1 MCTLWYRAP
10 ELLMGL
16 EYGKPMDIWSAG
28 SIFYELIVG
37 RPAFVYGSE
46 KSDVDMSESI
56 ARCFKPVTDGGSSQ
70 HQSSAYQRRGA
81 LEPPEGVNKLKTEFV
96 ELYGEMMT
104 AFKRNLSK
112 LNAETA
118 HEILRGCLCPL
129 QGRRINLDALLA
141 AGGRLLADVKK
152 HVYGDITGQQH
163 SGTDTYSLFSA
174 DSGVFGPPR
183 SLAGDLSRIAG
194 APLPSKMERKKESVL
209 AIPAGL
215 FNSGSYHKG
224 RRRAEWQQIS
234 QEGGAKAEAWQKLR
248 VCRCHGQCGAR
259 EHKNRR
265 KKLCQ
270 NEGTHFCRDVY
281 KGFSYYLCA
290 ICCLR
295 SLQEAA
301 RNRGQRRHVLDVWR
315 RKKRRSRASVEA
327 TSGESVILPAP
338 KAGEAFTEACRRSL
352 SALW

>member
-1 MCTLWYRAP
+1 
-10 ELLMGL
+10 
-16 EYGKPMDIWSAG
+16 MDIWSAG

-104 AFKRNLSK
+104 AFKRNLSTV
-112 LNAETA
+112 NAETA

-163 SGTDTYSLFSA
+163 SGTDTDSLFSA
-174 DSGVFGPPR
+174 DSGVFETPR
-183 SLAGDLSRIAG
+183 SLAGDLDRIAG
-194 APLPSKMERKKESVL
+194 APLPSKMECKKESVL
-209 AIPAGL
+209 AIPADL
-215 FNSGSYHKG
+215 FNSGQYHKG
-224 RRRAEWQQIS
+224 RRRAEWQLIS
-234 QEGGAKAEAWQKLR
+234 GEGGANADALLRLR
-248 VCRCHGQCGAR
+248 V
-259 EHKNRR
+259 
-265 KKLCQ
+265 
-270 NEGTHFCRDVY
+270 
-281 KGFSYYLCA
+281 
-290 ICCLR
+290 
-295 SLQEAA
+295 
-301 RNRGQRRHVLDVWR
+301 
-315 RKKRRSRASVEA
+315 
-327 TSGESVILPAP
+327 
-338 KAGEAFTEACRRSL
+338 
-352 SALW
+352 